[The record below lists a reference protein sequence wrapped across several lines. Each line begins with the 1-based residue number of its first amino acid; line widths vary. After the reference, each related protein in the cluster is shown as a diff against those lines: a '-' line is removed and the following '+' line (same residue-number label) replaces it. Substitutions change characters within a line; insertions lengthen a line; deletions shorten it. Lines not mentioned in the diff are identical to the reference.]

1 MGTDVGG
8 LTPADEVLVGEL
20 VGPGRAGGL
29 AVIEVDE
36 RDERD
41 RQLSEDAWQRIVRA
55 VPKNTQRAYAR
66 VLRGVTGEDEPS
78 AAEGRIPWRYMAW
91 EPWCAASGR
100 TVGNGDRPATR
111 ETFAQWASDLIDNGI
126 KVPALEQAV
135 AAVQRYHRENGHR
148 GHPDPA
154 LVEAVLIDHRA
165 GTGHTPN
172 QAAPIT
178 LPILAAMLD
187 TCDRDTVKG
196 RRDAALLV
204 TGLAGMFR
212 RSELAA
218 LDLSRMRESAEGLV
232 YRLPKTKT
240 DRRARGVEVVI
251 PRSRRAGSPTDP
263 VALALAVRADLAEQ
277 GLTEGPLFRSV
288 DRWGYYRNP
297 LDQHGYDVARVIKHR
312 IKLAGIDPHPY
323 SGHSLRAGGA
333 TAAYLKGA
341 TVREIMDQGRWKT
354 PGQVLEY
361 IRRVDRW
368 TDNAAAKLDL

>member
-1 MGTDVGG
+1 MGG
-8 LTPADEVLVGEL
+8 LNPGEVLVGEL
-20 VGPGRAGGL
+20 VEHGPGHAGGL
-29 AVIEVDE
+29 AVIEADE
-36 RDERD
+36 RAERD
-41 RQLSEDAWQRIVRA
+41 RHLSDSAWQRIVNA
-55 VPKNTQRAYAR
+55 VPKNTKRAYAR

-78 AAEGRIPWRYMAW
+78 AAKGRIPWQHMAW
-91 EPWCAASGR
+91 EPWCATSGR
-100 TVGNGDRPATR
+100 TAGNGDQPATR

-126 KVPALEQAV
+126 GVPALEQAV
-135 AAVQRYHRENGHR
+135 AAVQRYHRAYGHR
-148 GHPDPA
+148 GHPDPEH
-154 LVEAVLIDHRA
+154 VEAVLTDHRA
-165 GTGHTPN
+165 GTGHTPD
-172 QAAPIT
+172 QVAPVT

-196 RRDAALLV
+196 RRDAAMLV

-212 RSELAA
+212 RSEIAA

-232 YRLPKTKT
+232 YRLPKSKT

-251 PRSRRAGSPTDP
+251 PRSRRSGSPTDP

-277 GLTEGPLFRSV
+277 GITEGPLFRSV
-288 DRWGYYRNP
+288 DRYGTYRGP
-297 LDQHGYDVARVIKHR
+297 LDPNGYDVARVIKGR
-312 IKLAGIDPHPY
+312 ISLAGLDPHPY

-333 TAAYLKGA
+333 TAAYLKSA
-341 TVREIMDQGRWKT
+341 TIREIMDQGRWKS